1 MTVTVGRTKQLP
13 GSLLYR
19 QDLQQILKGS
29 TMKMWRNLA
38 GVVMVV
44 GLCCAAATTAQAQQ
58 DEKTNATMQANASD
72 ASAMPIDQ
80 LVTKTVHEAWIAS
93 GRNEDKWFAMVQ
105 QLAALSAQNRGI
117 TLPDTQE
124 AGSKF
129 GEWIKKTA
137 RKDPDQLLY
146 AVVDHA
152 VQYVGKKQATTAEPA
167 TDKK

>member
-1 MTVTVGRTKQLP
+1 MWIAIAK
-13 GSLLYR
+13 
-19 QDLQQILKGS
+19 QDLTCDLKGLL

-38 GVVMVV
+38 GMVM
-44 GLCCAAATTAQAQQ
+44 AAALCVGTVTVAQAQQ
-58 DEKTNATMQANASD
+58 DEKTNSTAQANTSD
-72 ASAMPIDQ
+72 TAAMPIDQ

-93 GRNEDKWFAMVQ
+93 GRNEDKWFSMVQ

-129 GEWIKKTA
+129 GEWIKKES

-152 VQYVGKKQATTAEPA
+152 VQYVGKKQAAAAADATAAP
-167 TDKK
+167 KK

>member
-1 MTVTVGRTKQLP
+1 MKIWQSVAGIVMAASLCLP
-13 GSLLYR
+13 
-19 QDLQQILKGS
+19 
-29 TMKMWRNLA
+29 A
-38 GVVMVV
+38 V
-44 GLCCAAATTAQAQQ
+44 AAAQTAQ
-58 DEKTNATMQANASD
+58 DATTQAGAGD
-72 ASAMPIDQ
+72 TATLPIDQ

-129 GEWIKKTA
+129 GDWIKKES

-152 VQYVGKKQATTAEPA
+152 VQYVGKKQAAAADAATAP
-167 TDKK
+167 KK

>member
-1 MTVTVGRTKQLP
+1 
-13 GSLLYR
+13 
-19 QDLQQILKGS
+19 
-29 TMKMWRNLA
+29 MKVWQSLA
-38 GVVMVV
+38 GIVMAATLCGPVV
-44 GLCCAAATTAQAQQ
+44 AAAQAPQ
-58 DEKTNATMQANASD
+58 DATTNAAASD
-72 ASAMPIDQ
+72 TAAMPIDQ

-129 GEWIKKTA
+129 GAWIKQQA

-152 VQYVGKKQATTAEPA
+152 VQYVGKKQAAAADATAP
-167 TDKK
+167 KK

>member
-1 MTVTVGRTKQLP
+1 
-13 GSLLYR
+13 
-19 QDLQQILKGS
+19 
-29 TMKMWRNLA
+29 MKMWQSVA
-38 GVVMVV
+38 GIVMAAS
-44 GLCCAAATTAQAQQ
+44 LCLPAVAAAQTAQ
-58 DEKTNATMQANASD
+58 DATTQAGAGD
-72 ASAMPIDQ
+72 TATLPIDQ

-129 GEWIKKTA
+129 GDWIKKES

-152 VQYVGKKQATTAEPA
+152 VQYVGKKQAAAADAATAP
-167 TDKK
+167 KK

>member
-1 MTVTVGRTKQLP
+1 
-13 GSLLYR
+13 
-19 QDLQQILKGS
+19 
-29 TMKMWRNLA
+29 MKMWRSLA
-38 GVVMVV
+38 GVVMAAA
-44 GLCCAAATTAQAQQ
+44 LCCAGTTVAQAQQ
-58 DEKTNATMQANASD
+58 DEKTNAAAQANTGD
-72 ASAMPIDQ
+72 ASAMPIEQ
-80 LVTKTVHEAWIAS
+80 LVTKTVHEAWLAS

-129 GEWIKKTA
+129 GEWIKKES

-152 VQYVGKKQATTAEPA
+152 VRYVGKKQAAAAEPA
-167 TDKK
+167 PDKK